1 MFFFSTVSSDAID
14 KHYNIVRK
22 FVYQHL
28 PYNDKGSCS
37 RSKTNIEVVAE
48 GNTCLYTKLQS
59 VMESDT
65 AGKPLVKLY

>member
-1 MFFFSTVSSDAID
+1 MTID

-28 PYNDKGSCS
+28 SYNDKGSCN
-37 RSKTNIEVVAE
+37 RSKTNVEVVAE
-48 GNTCLYTKLQS
+48 GNTWLYTKLQR

-65 AGKPLVKLY
+65 AGKL